1 VTHTYREL
9 RHQMNEHGQDLAR
22 RLRTARHWAGLTR
35 DELGEKLGVVGETI
49 GRYERGEFKKDLEP
63 RTIAAIADATG
74 VPDWFLTD
82 GFERPHEEPALV
94 EAVEALQN
102 QMTAVWQQL
111 ALILE
116 RDSETT
122 ARAAKAALPTDKG
135 ARGTGRPEE
144 PQGDSRL

>member
-1 VTHTYREL
+1 
-9 RHQMNEHGQDLAR
+9 MNEHGQDLAR

-49 GRYERGEFKKDLEP
+49 GRYERGEFKKLEP

-82 GFERPHEEPALV
+82 GFERPHEEPAV
-94 EAVEALQN
+94 EERVEALEN
-102 QMTAVWQQL
+102 RYTALENRIAEIIAREL
-111 ALILE
+111 AAAL
-116 RDSETT
+116 SASTT
-122 ARAAKAALPTDKG
+122 ARATGIG
-135 ARGTGRPEE
+135 ARGPGRSPE